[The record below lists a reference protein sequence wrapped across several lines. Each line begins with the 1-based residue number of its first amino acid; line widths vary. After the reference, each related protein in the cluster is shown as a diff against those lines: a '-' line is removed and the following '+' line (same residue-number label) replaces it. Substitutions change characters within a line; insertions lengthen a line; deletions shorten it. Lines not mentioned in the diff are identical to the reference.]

1 MGDSSQASAN
11 LRDPLS
17 TSLPRLFSPF
27 LAHGGDAGATPLI
40 HSIAGDLD
48 ERVHV
53 VDFTRVE
60 LLNVLAPAN
69 MMTGSNCV
77 RRGRMVLDSGG
88 GRST

>member
-1 MGDSSQASAN
+1 M
-11 LRDPLS
+11 
-17 TSLPRLFSPF
+17 
-27 LAHGGDAGATPLI
+27 I

-88 GRST
+88 AVDVAVKIVGCVTLFTVTLCANPANDLTCPPSYSIYIF